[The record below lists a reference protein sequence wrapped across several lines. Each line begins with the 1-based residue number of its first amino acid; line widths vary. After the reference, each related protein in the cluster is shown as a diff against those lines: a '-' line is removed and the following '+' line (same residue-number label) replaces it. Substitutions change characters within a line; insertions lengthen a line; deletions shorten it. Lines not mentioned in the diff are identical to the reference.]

1 MKPLRSTLA
10 ALAVSGAA
18 VGTGFFGF
26 SYVQKT
32 QFANAAEQVQLGR
45 DQLAK
50 ADDLASVFR
59 YVGKVVEPS
68 VVNIN
73 VTKKMTNAH
82 SGAGNR
88 MRNLPFDKDQ
98 LRRFFPDRDGDG
110 QPDIPDLEVPEDA
123 PELHGTGSGVIMEAS
138 DGIGYILTNNHV
150 AGDASQFEITLSD
163 GRKFTKAS
171 LVGTD
176 KKTDLAVVK
185 IEADRLIPAKWGNS
199 DDLQKGDWIMAF
211 GSPFG
216 YVGSM
221 THGIVSALNRT
232 GVGILNRQGYENFIQ
247 VDAPI
252 NPGNS
257 GGPLVNVRG
266 EVVGIN
272 TAIASRTGTFSG
284 IGFAIPA
291 NQAKF
296 VYQSLKSSGKVS
308 RGWLGVSISDVSAN
322 LSLAQSFGYQGTHG
336 VLVEDVVPNTPA
348 TGKLE
353 PSDIIVAV
361 DGKPV
366 DNVQQ
371 LRDRI
376 AATPPNTDVKL
387 TVFRDGKEQPITLK
401 LGEQPENVLASNK
414 APPKDGGSANNMP
427 EADAGKI
434 GLRLANPNDELLK
447 KWDLADVKSGAV
459 VTAVE
464 RNSLAAKAGINPGDV
479 ITKVGSATVKD
490 AKSANEALAK
500 ADVKKGVRLY
510 VTTKDPESSQV
521 MSRFV
526 FVRGEEK

>member
-1 MKPLRSTLA
+1 
-10 ALAVSGAA
+10 
-18 VGTGFFGF
+18 
-26 SYVQKT
+26 
-32 QFANAAEQVQLGR
+32 
-45 DQLAK
+45 
-50 ADDLASVFR
+50 
-59 YVGKVVEPS
+59 
-68 VVNIN
+68 VVNIS
-73 VTKKMTNAH
+73 VTKKMTSSPH
-82 SGAGNR
+82 AGGR

-110 QPDIPDLEVPEDA
+110 QPDIPDFDAPEDA

-171 LVGTD
+171 LVGAD

-199 DDLQKGDWIMAF
+199 DDLQKGDWVMAF

-216 YVGSM
+216 YIGSM

-284 IGFAIPA
+284 IGFAIPSDM
-291 NQAKF
+291 AKF
-296 VYQSLKSSGKVS
+296 VYQSLKATGKVS
-308 RGWLGVSISDVSAN
+308 RGWLGVSISDVSADPPK
-322 LSLAQSFGYQGTHG
+322 AQSFGYKGEHG
-336 VLVEDVVPNTPA
+336 VLVEQVVPNTPA
-348 TGKLE
+348 TGKLQ
-353 PSDIIVAV
+353 PGDIILAI
-361 DGKPV
+361 DGKHV
-366 DNVQQ
+366 ETVQQ
-371 LRDRI
+371 LRNQV
-376 AATPPNTDVKL
+376 AATPPNTEIKL
-387 TVFRDGKEQPITLK
+387 TVFRDGKEEPVALK
-401 LGEQPENVLASNK
+401 LGEQPENVLASNVP
-414 APPKDGGSANNMP
+414 AHNNGGNGMP
-427 EADAGKI
+427 DAEAGKI

-479 ITKVGSATVKD
+479 ITKVGGTDVKD
-490 AKSANEALAK
+490 AQAATDALAK
-500 ADVKKGVRLY
+500 VNVQKGVRLY
-510 VTTKDPESSQV
+510 VTTKDPESGQV
-521 MSRFV
+521 MARFV
-526 FVRGEEK
+526 FVRAE

>member
-1 MKPLRSTLA
+1 MRPFKSTLA
-10 ALAVSGAA
+10 ALAVAGAA

-26 SYVQKT
+26 NYVQNT
-32 QFANAAEQVQLGR
+32 QFAHAAEQVQLGR
-45 DQLAK
+45 EQLAK
-50 ADDLASVFR
+50 ADDLSAVFR

-73 VTKKMTNAH
+73 VTKKMTSSAH
-82 SGAGNR
+82 PGGR
-88 MRNLPFDKDQ
+88 MRGLPFDKDQ

-110 QPDIPDLEVPEDA
+110 QPDVPDFDTPEET

-171 LVGTD
+171 LVGAD

-199 DDLQKGDWIMAF
+199 DDLQKGDWVMAF

-216 YVGSM
+216 YIGSM

-284 IGFAIPA
+284 IGFAIPSDM
-291 NQAKF
+291 AKF
-296 VYQSLKSSGKVS
+296 VYKSLKANGKVS
-308 RGWLGVSISDVSAN
+308 RGWLGVSISDVSADPPK
-322 LSLAQSFGYQGTHG
+322 AQSFGYKGEHG
-336 VLVEDVVPNTPA
+336 VLVEQVVPNTPA
-348 TGKLE
+348 TGKLQ
-353 PSDIIVAV
+353 PGDIIVAM

-366 DNVQQ
+366 ETVQQ
-371 LRDRI
+371 LRNQV
-376 AATPPNTDVKL
+376 ASTPPNTDIKL
-387 TVFRDGKEQPITLK
+387 TVFRDNKEQPITLK
-401 LGEQPENVLASNK
+401 LGEQPENVLASNTV
-414 APPKDGGSANNMP
+414 PRNGSGNMP
-427 EADAGKI
+427 EAEAGKM
-434 GLRLANPNDELLK
+434 GLRLANPSDELMK

-464 RNSLAAKAGINPGDV
+464 RNSLAAKAGISPGDV
-479 ITKVGSATVKD
+479 ITKVGGTEVKD
-490 AKSANEALAK
+490 AQAATDALAK
-500 ADVKKGVRLY
+500 VDVKKGVRLY
-510 VTTKDPESSQV
+510 VTTKDPESGQV
-521 MSRFV
+521 LSRFV
-526 FVRGEEK
+526 FVRAE